1 MRNTLIALM
10 LLHSVALAQQSFQ
23 GITVSGGTTADSPKD
38 VQGLYAWWAADGPI
52 VIDATAPSNSVSQ
65 IIDITGNGH
74 HLSQSTKANQPFY
87 LTNIINGR
95 PSLSFDGGD
104 RLSGTDGITNV
115 FSGNDIPFSMVYVI
129 YVDSTAN
136 ESSLTWGNQTNA
148 VAQFIVYRPSLGSG
162 ANIVFRGTRAD
173 DTATA
178 VNMNLNG
185 STNGFFM
192 IQAHS
197 FSGTAFTSRI
207 LSSLTNVYN
216 SGAVATGV
224 TTVNTFTMG
233 ALNRN
238 GAFAQHLV
246 GKIPEAMLYDRGIT
260 TNEQNTVIRYLQK
273 KYNIVTP

>member
-1 MRNTLIALM
+1 M
-10 LLHSVALAQQSFQ
+10 LLYSVALAQQSFQ

-38 VQGLYAWWAADGPI
+38 VQGLYSWWAADMGV

-65 IIDITGNGH
+65 FIDLSGNGH
-74 HLSQSTKANQPFY
+74 HLSQTTKANQPFF
-87 LTNIINGR
+87 LTNIINGK
-95 PSLSFDGGD
+95 PAVSFDGGD

-115 FSGNDIPFSMVYVI
+115 FAGNDIPFSMAYVI
-129 YVDSTAN
+129 FVDSTAN
-136 ESSLTWGNQTNA
+136 ESSLAWGNQTNA
-148 VAQFIVYRPSLGSG
+148 SAQFIVYRPAIASG
-162 ANIVFRGTRAD
+162 ANIVFRGTRSD

-178 VNMNLNG
+178 ANANLNG

-192 IQAHS
+192 IQVHS

-207 LSSLTNVYN
+207 LSSLTNVFN
-216 SGAVATGV
+216 SGTFNVGN

-238 GAFAQHLV
+238 GAFAQHMV
-246 GKIPEAMLYDRGIT
+246 GKIPEAMLYDRGIN
-260 TNEQNTVIRYLQK
+260 TNEQNTIIRYLQK